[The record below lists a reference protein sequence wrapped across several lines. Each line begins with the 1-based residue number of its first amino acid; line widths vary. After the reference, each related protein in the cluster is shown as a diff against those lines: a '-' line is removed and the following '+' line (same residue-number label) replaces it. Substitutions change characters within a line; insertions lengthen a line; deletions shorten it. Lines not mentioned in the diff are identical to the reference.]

1 MSKSARAY
9 TNDPEHPQIVL
20 SMKGSVKTFAT
31 VRPEQVRLF
40 GQAGSELQ
48 QTVTI
53 EPQAEYPFKIV
64 GAKAQIGRDIR
75 YEIDESKSAQ
85 GLTYK
90 LTVVNIRTSAG
101 RYFDTIQLETD
112 NPLKRRIDIRVF
124 GRIEASKP
132 QAVN

>member
-53 EPQAEYPFKIV
+53 VPQAEYPFKIV

-90 LTVVNIRTSAG
+90 LTVVNTRTSAG

>member
-64 GAKAQIGRDIR
+64 GARAQIGRDIR

-90 LTVVNIRTSAG
+90 LTVVNTRTSAG